1 VVKPNTLTFIN
12 GLILATAT
20 GVAVHF
26 YDRVIRLRDAVE
38 YMVGEEIDADAA
50 LKAWSGEE

>member
-1 VVKPNTLTFIN
+1 MFVN

-26 YDRVIRLRDAVE
+26 YDRVIRLRDAIE